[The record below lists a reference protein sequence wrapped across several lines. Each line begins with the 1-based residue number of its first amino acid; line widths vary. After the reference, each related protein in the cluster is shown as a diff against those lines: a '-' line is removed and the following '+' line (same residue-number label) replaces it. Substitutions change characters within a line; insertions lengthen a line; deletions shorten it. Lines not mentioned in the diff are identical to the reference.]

1 MMKVLVVD
9 DSGVMRRIHRNTL
22 EENNVAKGDIFEAE
36 DGEVALTIADAEDIG
51 VFLLDWNMPKIDGLE
66 FVKRVRVIDK
76 YKDTPI
82 FMITSEAA
90 KYNVVEAVKAG
101 VTNYIIKPIQG
112 NMLWEKIGKYFT

>member
-1 MMKVLVVD
+1 MKVLVVD

-22 EENNVAKGDIFEAE
+22 EEHKVAAGDIFEAE
-36 DGEVALTIADAEDIG
+36 DGEMALTVAQSEDIG

-76 YKDTPI
+76 YKETPI